1 MRLFVA
7 VNLPADV
14 RQSLWDAAAP
24 LRQRAG
30 PVRWVAAESIHLTL
44 KFLGEVDE
52 LRAVQVAQSLT
63 AVAGA
68 ARTFTLPLG
77 GFGAFPSTAHP
88 RAVWAGCEAVPPL
101 ELLQHD
107 VERAM
112 HDLGFP
118 LEGRPF
124 RPHLTLGRVKDGAKA
139 RDFPGFGEALAA
151 LSFEGEVMVTSVD
164 LMQSTL
170 TPAGA
175 AYTARHA
182 ALLAA

>member
-7 VNLPADV
+7 VNLPADL
-14 RQSLWDAAAP
+14 RQALWDAAGP
-24 LRQRAG
+24 LRQRDY
-30 PVRWVAAESIHLTL
+30 PVRWVAASAMHLTL

-52 LRAVQVAQSLT
+52 GRAGELARSVS
-63 AVAGA
+63 AVAGG
-68 ARTFTLPLG
+68 ARRFTLPLG
-77 GFGAFPSTAHP
+77 GFGAFPVAEHP
-88 RAVWAGCEAVPPL
+88 KVVWAGCDAVPPL

-124 RPHLTLGRVKDGAKA
+124 RPHLTLGRVKDGAKR
-139 RDFPGFGEALAA
+139 RDFAGFAATLNTLRFAGEA
-151 LSFEGEVMVTSVD
+151 MVTSVD

-170 TPAGA
+170 SPKGA
-175 AYTARHA
+175 TYTARH
-182 ALLAA
+182 LAPLAE